1 MKQPKQYT
9 KTTMLLRFL
18 QGCKAAF
25 IFSILASACVAGL
38 EMITPQI
45 IRIVVDYCLDN
56 NPDSLPVFVRRGM
69 DALGGRTF
77 VLEHLYLA
85 ALAVVVVAV
94 LTAGFRYLNTWLNAK
109 GTEGMS
115 KNARDWLFSHIEHL
129 PGSWHVANQTG
140 DIIQRCTSDVT
151 SVRDFV
157 SEQLVE
163 VIRIV
168 ILILFSL
175 IFMVSMSWKL
185 SIVVLLSVPII
196 VGYSW
201 FFFEKIGMRFLECDE
216 NEGILSTIT
225 QENLTGVRVVR
236 AFARENYERER
247 FRKQNVIYTDAWMGL
262 CKLLAG
268 FWASND
274 LLMAVQLML
283 IIVLGSILCVRG
295 SITAGEM
302 IAFISYNQKL
312 TWPVRRLGR
321 MISEMSKAGVS
332 MDRLLYILN
341 SKVEEDTL
349 ESLDEI
355 VRQNPDLPAMTGDI
369 EFSHVDFAYDKE
381 KQILHDVSFRVPGGT
396 TLGIMGTTGSGKSTL
411 MYLLDRLY
419 EPQSGE
425 ILVDGVRL
433 SEISRPWVRS
443 HVGMVL
449 PEPYLFSRTIRENL
463 EMGAASLTDKKK
475 ESRDEIPA
483 SNPKMRE
490 NSAIDKKKDSQA
502 EMSVSNP
509 RMEEAVAVAAMSDT
523 IRDFAHGY
531 DTMVGERGVTL
542 SGGQKQ
548 RTAIAR
554 MLMQDTPIMIFDDS
568 LSAVDAETDEKI
580 RRELRRYMGHRT
592 VILIS
597 HRIST
602 LKEADQILV
611 MDQGRIIQQGRHE
624 ELLAQDGYYQDIW
637 ELQHPKE
644 EA

>member
-1 MKQPKQYT
+1 
-9 KTTMLLRFL
+9 MLLRFL
-18 QGCKAAF
+18 EGSKLFFAL
-25 IFSILASACVAGL
+25 SILASAGVAGL
-38 EMITPQI
+38 EMITPQV
-45 IRIVVDYCLDN
+45 IRVVVDYCLADD
-56 NPDSLPVFVRRGM
+56 PDSIPALVRGFLDRS
-69 DALGGRTF
+69 GGRSY
-77 VLEHLYLA
+77 VLAHLYLA
-85 ALAVVVVAV
+85 ALAVVLVAA
-94 LTAGFRYLNTWLNAK
+94 LTAVCRYLNIWLNAR
-109 GTEGMS
+109 GTEKMS
-115 KNARDWLFSHIEHL
+115 KTARDWLFSHIERL
-129 PGSWHVANQTG
+129 PGSWHAANQTG

-168 ILILFSL
+168 ILIVFSL
-175 IFMVSMSWKL
+175 AFMVSMSRKL
-185 SIVVLLSVPII
+185 SVVVFLSVPII

-201 FFFEKIGMRFLECDE
+201 FFYEKIGMRFLECDE
-216 NEGILSTIT
+216 NEGELSTIT

-247 FRKQNVIYTDAWMGL
+247 FRKQNAKYTDAWMGL

-274 LLMAVQLML
+274 LLMALQLML
-283 IIVLGSILCVRG
+283 IIVLGSIFCVRG
-295 SITAGEM
+295 SMTAGEL

-341 SKVEEDTL
+341 SEAEEEADAPERL
-349 ESLDEI
+349 
-355 VRQNPDLPAMTGDI
+355 PDMAGKI
-369 EFSHVDFAYDKE
+369 EFCHVDFSYDGE
-381 KQILHDVSFRVPGGT
+381 KKVLEDISFEVPGGT
-396 TLGIMGTTGSGKSTL
+396 TLGILGTTGSGKSTL

-419 EPQSGE
+419 EPTAGE
-425 ILVDGVRL
+425 ILVDGVPLAEVPR
-433 SEISRPWVRS
+433 SYVRS
-443 HVGMVL
+443 HVGLVL
-449 PEPYLFSRTIRENL
+449 QEPFLFSRTIRENL
-463 EMGAASLTDKKK
+463 ALAVTGEMEDARMTEAIEVASL
-475 ESRDEIPA
+475 A
-483 SNPKMRE
+483 
-490 NSAIDKKKDSQA
+490 
-502 EMSVSNP
+502 
-509 RMEEAVAVAAMSDT
+509 DT
-523 IRDFAHGY
+523 IREFSNGY

-554 MLMQDTPIMIFDDS
+554 MLMQDAPIMIFDDS

-580 RRELRRYMGHRT
+580 REALKRYMGQRT

-611 MDQGRIIQQGRHE
+611 MDWGKIRQRGSHE
-624 ELLAQDGYYQDIW
+624 ELLAEDGYYRRIW
-637 ELQHPKE
+637 ELQHPRE
-644 EA
+644 ED